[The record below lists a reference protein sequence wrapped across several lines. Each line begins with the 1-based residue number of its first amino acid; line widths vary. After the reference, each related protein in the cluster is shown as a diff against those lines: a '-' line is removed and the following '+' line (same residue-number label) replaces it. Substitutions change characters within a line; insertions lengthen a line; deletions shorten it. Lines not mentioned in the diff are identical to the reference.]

1 MDTENYNLLA
11 KYDDGFPVL
20 RTLVIPTGYVVGV
33 PLQGDKSPISP
44 LARKQA

>member
-20 RTLVIPTGYVVGV
+20 PTLVIPTGYVVGV